1 MKNFLYMKEI
11 CLKMDFTLSLEQW
24 QYNWSL
30 LLTGAAWDGLIVLE
44 INGRRFSQRTSLQRA
59 VLYKFTNLMS
69 LSSMSKHKL
78 KDMFQHR
85 NLKSNGKEER
95 SGRHIEPSV
104 YSLTGVIF
112 KIFPL
117 PTRAKSAFVHFYW
130 GWIQVCTSWDSKCNY
145 TLRTCIVKVKVA
157 QSCPTPWL

>member
-1 MKNFLYMKEI
+1 
-11 CLKMDFTLSLEQW
+11 
-24 QYNWSL
+24 
-30 LLTGAAWDGLIVLE
+30 
-44 INGRRFSQRTSLQRA
+44 
-59 VLYKFTNLMS
+59 MS

-95 SGRHIEPSV
+95 SGKHIEPSV

-117 PTRAKSAFVHFYW
+117 VHFYR
-130 GWIQVCTSWDSKCNY
+130 GWIQVCTS
-145 TLRTCIVKVKVA
+145 
-157 QSCPTPWL
+157 